1 MYEEL
6 VTFLYHIEHCEIIH
20 MSVHGIMKCDNSNVE
35 ISRNLPTIADEL
47 FIQICIN
54 SSNRVCHYNDRD
66 YRSGGD
72 LPDASA
78 GCLVY
83 NYVIVWQEL
92 LDQTTAE
99 PEQELRPSEHHT
111 TVSTM

>member
-1 MYEEL
+1 M
-6 VTFLYHIEHCEIIH
+6 
-20 MSVHGIMKCDNSNVE
+20 
-35 ISRNLPTIADEL
+35 
-47 FIQICIN
+47 CIKL
-54 SSNRVCHYNDRD
+54 SSRVCHYNDRD

-72 LPDASA
+72 LPNVASA

-92 LDQTTAE
+92 LDQTIAE

-111 TVSTM
+111 RVSTL